1 MRPQSVFRLTLFP
14 MPERPCRDTQLS
26 GSLLLGHFPLSSP
39 LGVSDRRLAGF
50 LFAEAA
56 RPLGTPLPTL
66 T

>member
-1 MRPQSVFRLTLFP
+1 
-14 MPERPCRDTQLS
+14 MPERPGRDTQLS
-26 GSLLLGHFPLSSP
+26 GSLLLGHPPLKSA
-39 LGVSDRRLAGF
+39 LGVSDRRLSDF